1 MPKPGDILAT
11 LRGARGP
18 FGLLLITV
26 FFADLGLGIQ
36 IASYP
41 NFMVEQL
48 AIRPEQLGI
57 VESVRETPG
66 FILVFIAALTMHI
79 AEPVLAAGALLL
91 EAIGMSSVYFIAS
104 VDTLILISF
113 TWSLG
118 LHTWMPLNQSIAL
131 ALSDDS
137 NRGTRLGQVRST
149 TSLANLVGMG
159 VVAVLAVPI
168 GLRSVFLVAGA
179 SIFVAA
185 LLVYRIPRDLR
196 RVEKPR
202 LVFKRKYLLYY
213 ALTFLEGSR
222 KQVFITFAVFA
233 LVKVYG
239 ATVREVALAMVA
251 VSVVNLVISPLV
263 GKAIDRWGERR
274 VLTVNYVAL
283 VFIFIGYA
291 VVTYLPALFALYIM
305 DGIVFTLSIAVTTY
319 MDRIAEPQDVMPT
332 LSMGVTAN
340 HLAAIV
346 IPVTGGLLWAT
357 YGYQLFFVAGAV
369 IVTISLAIAQ
379 LVPGRKLVRTEVA
392 V

>member
-1 MPKPGDILAT
+1 MPRPRELLET
-11 LRGARGP
+11 LRGKRGP
-18 FGLLLITV
+18 FGLLLLTV

-48 AIRPEQLGI
+48 SIRPEQLGI
-57 VESVRETPG
+57 LETVRETPG
-66 FILVFIAALTMHI
+66 FILVFIAALTMRV
-79 AEPVLAAGALLL
+79 AEPVLASGALLL
-91 EAIGMSSVYFIAS
+91 EAIGMSSVYFVAS

-131 ALSDDS
+131 ALSDDT
-137 NRGTRLGQVRST
+137 NRGMRLGQVRST

-159 VVAVLAVPI
+159 LVAVLAAPL
-168 GLRSVFLVAGA
+168 GLRSIFLVAGA
-179 SIFVAA
+179 GIFVAA
-185 LLVYRIPRDLR
+185 LLVFTIPRNLR

-202 LVFKRKYLLYY
+202 LVFKRKYGLYY

-239 ATVREVALAMVA
+239 ATVSEIALAMVA
-251 VSVVNLVISPLV
+251 ISIVNLLIAPMV

-274 VLTVNYVAL
+274 ILTINYVAL
-283 VFIFIGYA
+283 VFIFISYA
-291 VVTYLPALFALYIM
+291 VVTYLPALFGIYIL
-305 DGIVFTLSIAVTTY
+305 DGIVYTLSIAVTTY
-319 MDRIAEPQDVMPT
+319 VDRIAEPRDVMPT

-340 HLAAIV
+340 HLAAIL

-357 YGYQLFFVAGAV
+357 YGYQLFFIAGAV
-369 IVTISLAIAQ
+369 IVAVSL
-379 LVPGRKLVRTEVA
+379 LVARFVPNRQTSEAPQPV
-392 V
+392 